1 MAIADELQKRKTW
14 NATSI
19 KPDTSVFGKNAATFS
34 QGYNPTPEPTIPK
47 EWGIVD
53 IVKNMGKPYNYEAE
67 IRQAERQKK
76 LGVLT
81 DILGMAGNLGTAI
94 AGRRLY
100 GAQPN
105 TAVQADARLQQ
116 FKDLARN
123 GAINYQNDLKNAAI
137 LQYQQNAKDDANRA
151 AMAYQRWKD
160 TTDFGIKAAEAQARQ
175 ADRDTKNKQW
185 QAEQQRRLAEFDWK
199 QRNANANRAIE
210 IAKLNKELGKEKD
223 KNTVYWYGED
233 GKEYEIPKSKM
244 NGIAAYMYQRMK
256 DYVSNNPEANKSLED
271 LMMQFGEGG
280 DITSKNINIVM
291 RRLQEFP
298 ELAQELDYL
307 LMGVRPNTRETQQN
321 MDYPTMVPF
330 PKADYGKYEGLS
342 RPKYDTG
349 KREQATLE
357 AW

>member
-1 MAIADELQKRKTW
+1 MAIADELQKRKAW
-14 NATSI
+14 NEKPI
-19 KPDTSVFGKNAATFS
+19 VPDTNVFGKNAATFRE
-34 QGYNPTPEPTIPK
+34 GYNPIPEQTIPK
-47 EWGIVD
+47 DWGIVD
-53 IVKNMGKPYNYEAE
+53 IVKNMGKPYDYEAE

-100 GAQPN
+100 GSQPN
-105 TAVQADARLQQ
+105 ATIQADARLQQ
-116 FKDLARN
+116 LKDLARN

-137 LQYQQNAKDDANRA
+137 LQYQQDKKDDANRA
-151 AMAYQRWKD
+151 AMAYQQWKD
-160 TTDFGIKAAEAQARQ
+160 RTDFGIKAAEAQARQ

-185 QAEQQRRLAEFDWK
+185 QAEQQRKKAELDWR
-199 QRNANANRAIE
+199 QRNAEANRAIE
-210 IAKLNKELGKEKD
+210 LAKLNKNLGKEKD

-307 LMGVRPNTRETQQN
+307 LMGGKPNSVVSQQK
-321 MDYPTMVPF
+321 MDKPMSFESKTNDK
-330 PKADYGKYEGLS
+330 PKFF
-342 RPKYDTG
+342 
-349 KREQATLE
+349 
-357 AW
+357 